1 MQFVKRIGDNAVAV
15 VKIVKEGLKGGNFS
29 LYGFGL
35 ELFMKGGNIGL

>member
-1 MQFVKRIGDNAVAV
+1 MQFVKRVGDNAVAV

-35 ELFMKGGNIGL
+35 ELFMKSCNIGF